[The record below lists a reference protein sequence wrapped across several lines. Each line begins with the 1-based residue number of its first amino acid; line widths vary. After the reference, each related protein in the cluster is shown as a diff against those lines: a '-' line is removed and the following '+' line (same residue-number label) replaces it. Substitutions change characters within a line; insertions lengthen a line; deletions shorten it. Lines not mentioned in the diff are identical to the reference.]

1 MSEIREKLAKLS
13 HEQWC
18 GWMAYLFSKSIICQS
33 GKLGKIQ
40 AEDGALIIPKWA
52 VDRWT
57 RQVNTAYD
65 ELSEKEKDSDRTE
78 ADKCLALLKQPTG
91 DVAELYAELIKR
103 ENRISQLHDKTV
115 ELQTGLNYQANI
127 ATKAHAERDKFKG
140 MYEVAIKRVAKLQGE
155 VKGLIEVMKLAYRK
169 HHLNDPDI
177 GWDELS
183 DKLLDTLCNSMG
195 NDGFQEWRDQALR
208 QKGGE

>member
-1 MSEIREKLAKLS
+1 MSKKAIELREKLAKLA
-13 HEQWC
+13 HEQWS
-18 GWMAYLFSKSIICQS
+18 GWMIYLFSKCSCHAR
-33 GKLGKIQ
+33 L
-40 AEDGALIIPKWA
+40 DGIRIIPEWA
-52 VDRWT
+52 VKRWA
-57 RQVNTAYD
+57 RQSNTPYD
-65 ELSEKEKDSDRTE
+65 ELSEEEKDSDRTE
-78 ADKCLALLKQPTG
+78 ADKFLSLLKQPEPTG
-91 DVAELYAELIKR
+91 EVAELYAELIKR